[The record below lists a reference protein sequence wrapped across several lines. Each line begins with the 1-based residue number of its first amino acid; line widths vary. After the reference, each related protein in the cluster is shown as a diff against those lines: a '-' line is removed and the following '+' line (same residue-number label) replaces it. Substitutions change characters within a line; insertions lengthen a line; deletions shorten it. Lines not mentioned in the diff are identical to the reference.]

1 MPVLTAVQF
10 YRDHYPWQALVAFLT
25 RHGDALSKRE
35 FAVEGDYYRRYV
47 VAKDADELKREV
59 LAMRGLASF
68 HIGPVYNERVVRSA
82 AQAYMHSWPVRREL
96 VFDLDLTDYD
106 FLELET
112 PEGDVDADACDK
124 AWCVCAVGIFILQR
138 LLKNAFGFQE
148 FVVVYSGRRGAH
160 LYVCD
165 DKAMGL
171 PDDVRAAIT
180 DFFKFVPSEDG
191 QRAHSSTRSV
201 MVMHELSEALHYIFE
216 EHFIDELGLF
226 ETQDQR
232 VNFVDRLGFSEELVP
247 SVASLAVDVL
257 DESMTGRAM
266 WEFLK
271 AKVASLPQEWMRH
284 RIDDM
289 MLTYVWPRIDAGVSR
304 HLNHLL
310 KAPFVA
316 HPKTGRV
323 AVPVNAVDYFRF
335 APCKVPAL
343 DTVLDVQPFAEHES
357 VRWLAP
363 CHVAEPDEKGKKGD
377 KKKKG
382 PKGKRKKAVAA
393 VATAATAAVA
403 QDVDMEDL
411 AGAAPAPTPPAPPS
425 PSRRRRRPSSPPQ
438 QQTPRQCTKRA
449 RAFVR
454 KPSPLASQV
463 HTAPPV
469 VQKVEG

>member
-1 MPVLTAVQF
+1 MPVLTAAEF

-47 VAKDADELKREV
+47 VANDADELKREV
-59 LAMRGLASF
+59 LAMRGLKSF

-82 AQAYMHSWPVRREL
+82 AQAHMHSWPVRREL

-112 PEGDVDADACDK
+112 PEGNVDADACDK

-148 FVVVYSGRRGAH
+148 FVVVYSGRRGVH

-165 DKAMGL
+165 DKAMDL
-171 PDDVRAAIT
+171 ADDVRAAIT

-191 QRAHSSTRSV
+191 QRAHPSTRSV
-201 MVMHELSEALHYIFE
+201 MVMHELSEALHVIFE

-232 VNFVDRLGFSEELVP
+232 VTFVERLGFSEELVP
-247 SVASLAVDVL
+247 SVANLAVDVV

-271 AKVASLPQEWMRH
+271 TKVASLPQEWMRH

-304 HLNHLL
+304 HRNHLL

-316 HPKTGRV
+316 HPKTGRI

-343 DTVLDVQPFAEHES
+343 DTVLDVQPFAGHES

-363 CHVAEPDEKGKKGD
+363 CHVAEPNGKAKKGD
-377 KKKKG
+377 KKKKE
-382 PKGKRKKAVAA
+382 PKGKRKKART
-393 VATAATAAVA
+393 VATAAAVVA

-411 AGAAPAPTPPAPPS
+411 AGAAPTPAPKPPAPAPPS
-425 PSRRRRRPSSPPQ
+425 PSSQQQ

-469 VQKVEG
+469 A

>member
-1 MPVLTAVQF
+1 MPVTTLQF
-10 YRDHYPWQALVAFLT
+10 YRDHYPWKALVTFLT
-25 RHGDALSKRE
+25 RHGDELCKRE

-47 VAKDADELKREV
+47 VAKDADELKSEV
-59 LAMRGLASF
+59 LKMRGLKSF
-68 HIGPVYNERVVRSA
+68 HIGPLYNDCVVRSA
-82 AQAYMHSWPVRREL
+82 AQEHAHSWPTRREL

-124 AWCVCAVGIFILQR
+124 AWCVCAVGIFVLQW
-138 LLKNAFGFQE
+138 LLKHAFGFQE

-165 DKAMGL
+165 DKAMNL

-191 QRAHSSTRSV
+191 QRAHPSTRTV
-201 MVMHELSEALHYIFE
+201 MVMHGLSEALHHIFE
-216 EHFIDELGLF
+216 THFIDELKLF
-226 ETQDQR
+226 ETQEQR
-232 VNFVDRLGFSEELVP
+232 VAFAERLGFSEEYLP
-247 SVASLAVDVL
+247 AVANLAVDVL

-271 AKVASLPQEWMRH
+271 TKVASLPQEWMRR

-310 KAPFVA
+310 KAPCVA

-335 APCKVPAL
+335 KPGDAPRR
-343 DTVLDVQPFAEHES
+343 DTIHDAQPFAEHES
-357 VRWLAP
+357 VRWLCP
-363 CHVAEPDEKGKKGD
+363 CHVDDTVAKPTKKKIV
-377 KKKKG
+377 KKKK
-382 PKGKRKKAVAA
+382 PKVVVEMEVVVAA
-393 VATAATAAVA
+393 VR
-403 QDVDMEDL
+403 DVDMEDL
-411 AGAAPAPTPPAPPS
+411 AGASPPAPP
-425 PSRRRRRPSSPPQ
+425 PQ
-438 QQTPRQCTKRA
+438 LPPRQSSKRA
-449 RAFVR
+449 RSFVR

-463 HTAPPV
+463 HTVP
-469 VQKVEG
+469 